1 MTKILVIEDETD
13 VRNNLV
19 ELLELEDFDVASSEN
34 GLMGALW
41 AQQYLPDLIICDV
54 MMPEIDG
61 YEVLAALREEASTAT
76 IPFVFLTAMADKA
89 NVRHGMELGADD
101 YLTKPFTREELL
113 GAVTT
118 RLAKQQAVTQ
128 QYRAEYKRAE
138 ALKQRVQELQQ
149 HIEIKDEVLQQLQ
162 QNLSSTVPKLNIA
175 INILK
180 NLAPGAQ
187 RDRCLTIIQTACAE
201 EISMLN
207 QLPYS
212 KIFTDELSELLRQC
226 QIADEET

>member
-1 MTKILVIEDETD
+1 MAKILVIEDEPD

-19 ELLELEDFDVASSEN
+19 ELLESEDFNVASSEN

-41 AQQYLPDLIICDV
+41 AQQYLPDLIICDI

-61 YEVLAALREEASTAT
+61 YEVLAALRKEASTAT

-89 NVRHGMELGADD
+89 NVRQGMELGADD

-113 GAVTT
+113 RAVKT
-118 RLAKQQAVTQ
+118 RLAKQQTVAQ
-128 QYRAEYKRAE
+128 QYQAEHNRAQ

-149 HIEIKDEVLQQLQ
+149 HIETKEEVLQQLQ
-162 QNLSSTVPKLNIA
+162 ENLSSTVPKLNIA

-187 RDRCLTIIQTACAE
+187 RDRCLAILQTACTE
-201 EISMLN
+201 EISMLS

-212 KIFTDELSELLRQC
+212 KLFTAELSELLHQC
-226 QIADEET
+226 EITNNER